1 MNTVKTTTIQKPAQV
16 TTTTNT
22 NTIKRSSSINNNNNN
37 NYNNTQKMANSK
49 SNTLNKNHGIEK
61 LDLKQPTLSRAN
73 SVSSIASSV
82 ASSMSSS
89 TSSKLSAVQKFR
101 QMVLDNRD

>member
-1 MNTVKTTTIQKPAQV
+1 MVSKP
-16 TTTTNT
+16 
-22 NTIKRSSSINNNNNN
+22 NTIKNQTNFLNNG
-37 NYNNTQKMANSK
+37 
-49 SNTLNKNHGIEK
+49 LDK
-61 LDLKQPTLSRAN
+61 LDFKPSLSRSN